1 MLPILAVGAV
11 GGFTLGV
18 IARAWMRLIAED
30 PEFTWSGTTFI
41 VAGFTIFGLAQSI
54 VAVARSRVHRRSRL
68 TIVRTIGAVA
78 MLPLFVAAGA
88 LMMPTVVGCGLAI
101 ARTEW
106 RSITRILCLVVAAAP
121 VLFVGHDLLDS
132 FGWSLHTLVGLG
144 VMLAI
149 YASIVWATRFT
160 FAAQPDGWK
169 LPRRAKVVT
178 ALVVAASVVVLFVGG
193 GGFN

>member
-1 MLPILAVGAV
+1 VTRVHRRRSSTTDLVRAPALHPAAAPPPPVLPILAVGAV

-18 IARAWMRLIAED
+18 IARAWMRLISED

-41 VAGFTIFGLAQSI
+41 VAGFTIFGLAQST

-68 TIVRTIGAVA
+68 TIVRTIAAVA

-101 ARTEW
+101 ARTQW

-121 VLFVGHDLLDS
+121 VLLM
-132 FGWSLHTLVGLG
+132 TPI
-144 VMLAI
+144 LA
-149 YASIVWATRFT
+149 SR
-160 FAAQPDGWK
+160 PG
-169 LPRRAKVVT
+169 
-178 ALVVAASVVVLFVGG
+178 
-193 GGFN
+193 